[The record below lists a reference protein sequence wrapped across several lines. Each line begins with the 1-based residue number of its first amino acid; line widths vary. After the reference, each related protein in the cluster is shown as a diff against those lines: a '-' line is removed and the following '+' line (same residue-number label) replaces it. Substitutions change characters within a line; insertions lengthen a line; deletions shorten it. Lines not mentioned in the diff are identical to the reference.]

1 MKERFVWKAVH
12 CTAFLLIFGL
22 FSVTAEAQISVS
34 PVLVEL
40 SDEHTKD
47 VIIVGNQQ
55 DKTASYQVEVVAWS
69 QSEQR
74 REIYSP
80 TEDILAVPPLFTVEP
95 GEQQTVRVGM
105 LNDADTSREKSYR
118 IFVTELANP
127 DSESPEVGVNMRLRI
142 GIPVFVA
149 PTAVP
154 RAELN
159 FVDANQ
165 MNNQLFMLMRN
176 SGNTRVRVSEIQYR
190 APGADESS
198 IESAA
203 IYILAGQKGFVPVT
217 LPDERRQ
224 GSVTLVTDTLGTLEY
239 ELSPEN

>member
-22 FSVTAEAQISVS
+22 FSITAEAQISVS

-55 DKTASYQVEVVAWS
+55 DMTASYQVEVVAWS

-239 ELSPEN
+239 ELSPKN